1 MKFTQKQQYE
11 LLASIS
17 ARGEIPV
24 KFVYLGEGAKQ
35 WDKVYSQWESKNG
48 VTGEEMTLLL
58 KHMGSFV
65 KAFEGAKGV
74 NLVDLGCGNGAPA
87 IQVIKALQAEGF
99 KVQYIAVDI
108 SQEMLELAESRVL
121 EQLPELSIIKI
132 QLDFEKESLTDRLL
146 SLKQESGWPT
156 LMINLGNTLGNYV
169 NVSGVLTNF
178 LESMTLNDYLLLG
191 NGLVNNYNPKQ
202 IIKTYDTPV
211 IVETVTAPAKTLGIY
226 GKKDTFSYIWNPE
239 RNRLEGRVT
248 LSKDR
253 DISLADQTIKL
264 REDEE
269 ILVHHSYKF
278 SESTLTKLLS
288 DVGFR
293 TEILTTNANRNHI
306 LALVQPTRYNVA

>member
-1 MKFTQKQQYE
+1 
-11 LLASIS
+11 
-17 ARGEIPV
+17 
-24 KFVYLGEGAKQ
+24 
-35 WDKVYSQWESKNG
+35 
-48 VTGEEMTLLL
+48 
-58 KHMGSFV
+58 
-65 KAFEGAKGV
+65 
-74 NLVDLGCGNGAPA
+74 
-87 IQVIKALQAEGF
+87 
-99 KVQYIAVDI
+99 
-108 SQEMLELAESRVL
+108 
-121 EQLPELSIIKI
+121 
-132 QLDFEKESLTDRLL
+132 
-146 SLKQESGWPT
+146 
-156 LMINLGNTLGNYV
+156 MINLGNTLGNYV